1 MEEEPLRDPLEELSG
16 TALRVYLLLLL
27 EGRPMGVRE
36 VQRRLGL
43 RSPSTARHHLER
55 LRGLGLVEYTGE
67 GYVARPPR
75 TGLLASFTIVK
86 GRLLPLPLAAAA
98 FTAAAAVA
106 YALLPGRDPAA
117 VAVLLASAAVQ
128 TLAAWRLLGAARR
141 LRRLAAGGSAAGK

>member
-1 MEEEPLRDPLEELSG
+1 LEKEPLRDPLEELSG

-55 LRGLGLVEYTGE
+55 LRELGLVEYTGE

-75 TGLLASFTIVK
+75 RGLLTAFAIVR
-86 GRLLPLPLAAAA
+86 GRLLPLPFAAAA
-98 FTAAAAVA
+98 FTAAAAMA

-128 TLAAWRLLGAARR
+128 ALAAWRLLDAARGLKR
-141 LRRLAAGGSAAGK
+141 LVEEGSAAGK